1 MEAVDIAKE
10 LIRFDTSGPPAKERP
25 CAEWIKDFL
34 EDNGIESTLQIVEKD
49 RANLVGKIGEGKGP
63 GLVLSGHIDVV
74 LAGNLELWEISD
86 PFNPVIHDGKMYG
99 RGACDMKGPDACI
112 LQAVKEIA
120 KENFRRQLNV
130 VFTAGEDTSG
140 WYVTKVLD
148 EKLITIKDASYGI
161 VPEPSLMEII
171 PIHKGTVDVKVKIS
185 GKASH
190 SSRPVLG
197 INANQKAAD
206 FLLSLRTLQEELNRT
221 RHPLLGPTTVECT
234 MMKGGF
240 KKNIIPDS
248 ANLTINIRL
257 IPEHKEP
264 VILRK
269 WFTDTIGELSSDD
282 PEFNAEFTTS
292 KIKEPLNVPLDSE
305 IVQFLIGYLGTEP
318 TGAPYYTE
326 AVDYT
331 KAGIPTV
338 ICGPGD
344 ISQAHTAD
352 EWISLDQL
360 KRGVKTFKEAIR
372 HFCL

>member
-10 LIRFDTSGPPAKERP
+10 LIRFDTSGPPAKEKP
-25 CAEWIKDFL
+25 CAEWIEDFL
-34 EDNGIESTLQIVEKD
+34 EDNGIESTLQIVEED

-74 LAGNLELWEISD
+74 LAGDSELWKVSD
-86 PFNPVIHDGKMYG
+86 PFNPVIHGGKLYG

-112 LQAVKEIA
+112 LQAVKDLA
-120 KENFRRQLNV
+120 KEDFRRQLNV

-148 EKLITIKDASYGI
+148 EKLITDEDASYGI
-161 VPEPSLMEII
+161 IPEPSLMEII
-171 PIHKGTVDVKVKIS
+171 PIHKGTVDVEVKIS

-190 SSRPVLG
+190 SSRPELG
-197 INANQKAAD
+197 INANQKAVD
-206 FLLSLRTLQEELNRT
+206 FLLSLRALQEELNKK
-221 RHPLLGPTTVECT
+221 RHPLLGPTTVECS
-234 MMKGGF
+234 MMEGGF

-264 VILRK
+264 IISTR
-269 WFTDTIGELSSDD
+269 WFTDIISQLSSDD
-282 PEFNAEFTTS
+282 PAFKAEFTTS
-292 KIKEPLNVPLDSE
+292 KIKESLNVPLDCK
-305 IVQFLIGYLGTEP
+305 IVQFLGEYLGKEP

-352 EWISLDQL
+352 EWISLDQI
-360 KRGVKTFKEAIR
+360 KMGVKTFKEAIK